1 MQKVHAIWLPR
12 DFDDEGTDVSFIK
25 FHECPSGA
33 TQGRDCMRKQ
43 PYCLFCQ
50 VLINFKAWDNLKIEN
65 LFFLFRGEILMRTRT
80 VYMQQIVLID
90 TQYIVVQIP
99 LNVQE

>member
-1 MQKVHAIWLPR
+1 M
-12 DFDDEGTDVSFIK
+12 
-25 FHECPSGA
+25 
-33 TQGRDCMRKQ
+33 
-43 PYCLFCQ
+43 
-50 VLINFKAWDNLKIEN
+50 IEYF
-65 LFFLFRGEILMRTRT
+65 FFLFRGEILMRTRT

>member
-1 MQKVHAIWLPR
+1 M
-12 DFDDEGTDVSFIK
+12 
-25 FHECPSGA
+25 
-33 TQGRDCMRKQ
+33 
-43 PYCLFCQ
+43 
-50 VLINFKAWDNLKIEN
+50 IEN

-90 TQYIVVQIP
+90 IQYIVVQIP

>member
-1 MQKVHAIWLPR
+1 M
-12 DFDDEGTDVSFIK
+12 
-25 FHECPSGA
+25 
-33 TQGRDCMRKQ
+33 
-43 PYCLFCQ
+43 
-50 VLINFKAWDNLKIEN
+50 IEN

-90 TQYIVVQIP
+90 TQYTVVQIP

>member
-1 MQKVHAIWLPR
+1 M
-12 DFDDEGTDVSFIK
+12 
-25 FHECPSGA
+25 
-33 TQGRDCMRKQ
+33 
-43 PYCLFCQ
+43 
-50 VLINFKAWDNLKIEN
+50 IEN
-65 LFFLFRGEILMRTRT
+65 LFLFRDEILMRTRT

>member
-1 MQKVHAIWLPR
+1 M
-12 DFDDEGTDVSFIK
+12 
-25 FHECPSGA
+25 
-33 TQGRDCMRKQ
+33 
-43 PYCLFCQ
+43 
-50 VLINFKAWDNLKIEN
+50 IEN

>member
-1 MQKVHAIWLPR
+1 M
-12 DFDDEGTDVSFIK
+12 
-25 FHECPSGA
+25 
-33 TQGRDCMRKQ
+33 
-43 PYCLFCQ
+43 
-50 VLINFKAWDNLKIEN
+50 IEN
-65 LFFLFRGEILMRTRT
+65 LFFLFRDEIVMRTRT

>member
-1 MQKVHAIWLPR
+1 M
-12 DFDDEGTDVSFIK
+12 
-25 FHECPSGA
+25 
-33 TQGRDCMRKQ
+33 
-43 PYCLFCQ
+43 
-50 VLINFKAWDNLKIEN
+50 IEY

-80 VYMQQIVLID
+80 VYMQKIVLID